1 MSQIRQLIRGINW
14 KYSIGE
20 VILIAIGIL
29 IAFALSNWND
39 DRKQYKEETRT
50 LMEIRTALE
59 KDLVSIENS
68 IGILENGRRNIIL
81 VLDHLKSQKPYND
94 TLDLYFGRA
103 VIAGIFFEDR
113 GAYETLTEKGREL
126 ITHDSLRSGLA
137 TLYTRDYVYL
147 KHVEKID
154 FDHLVHNV
162 APYYSK
168 TFKNFRF
175 GSNATPVDYESLLKD
190 QYFFGL
196 MEWLRTNREF
206 LIAQYKETEI
216 KVKNFLQILE
226 EEIDDR

>member
-1 MSQIRQLIRGINW
+1 MSRPSRLIKNINW
-14 KYSIGE
+14 RYSIGE

-39 DRKQYKEETRT
+39 DRKRYKEETRT
-50 LMEIRTALE
+50 LIEIQTALE

-68 IGILENGRRNIIL
+68 IEIFKNGRRNIIL
-81 VLDHLKSQKPYND
+81 VLDHLKAQKPYND

-103 VIAGIFFEDR
+103 IVAGIFFEDR

-126 ITHDSLRSGLA
+126 ITNDSLRSGLA

-147 KHVEKID
+147 KHIEKID

-168 TFKNFRF
+168 TFKDFRF

-190 QYFFGL
+190 YYFFGL

-206 LIAQYKETEI
+206 LIAQYEETES
-216 KVKNFLQILE
+216 KVKHLLQVLE
-226 EEIDDR
+226 EGIDER